1 VTTERFHPEALDEL
15 EGAGLF
21 YKAESNELARSFA
34 EEVRAAIDWALE
46 FPMLGSPID
55 SRYRRAFVKR
65 FPYAVIYRLEADVLY
80 ILAVAHL
87 RRKPGYWR
95 TRV

>member
-1 VTTERFHPEALDEL
+1 MTQERFHPEALEEL
-15 EGAGLF
+15 ERAGLF
-21 YKAESNELARSFA
+21 YKAESDELAQSFA
-34 EEVRAAIDWALE
+34 EEVRATIDWALE

-65 FPYAVIYRLEADVLY
+65 FPYVVIYRLEADVMY

-87 RRKPGYWR
+87 RRRPGYWR
-95 TRV
+95 TRI